1 MKKRILNLLLIFACG
16 STFAQ
21 NVQDQ
26 KVTFQYIQ
34 LPLKHIDKSLNSYQ
48 LEIKTEL
55 NEKNNQ
61 DSLDTYNSKL
71 LLWQANFDTWLQ
83 SKKAIDKAFLLE
95 LAKHEK
101 AVNAGNTAAVYPT
114 RPAYPKQPIKEEIKM
129 PILTEDVQPNIV
141 ETAVKLEGFTKGSSG
156 ATVTVELMGFKNARI
171 IETKSGSGA
180 TTKYTYTSE
189 SKYPIKISVSTAS
202 QGTVFTQ
209 IIGDQ
214 IDKKVIKTKYDS
226 KYDYQYWAVDNLA
239 QFWIQRQKEVLAKNL
254 AALNT
259 IMNDNCGY
267 AKRTRS
273 TEIFTVKKFKAHSY
287 NDLVDAYSKVN
298 AGYNL
303 IIKDRNHASSKSKI
317 MAGIA
322 IWEKA
327 LGESNMGDNKS
338 RINKKVTALLFVN
351 LAEAYMW
358 IDDFDTAE
366 NYRLKAE
373 QAGVLKYKSASKKLE
388 KLMIVAKDRYE
399 INN

>member
-1 MKKRILNLLLIFACG
+1 MRKTVLNLLLVFACG

-34 LPLKHIDKSLNSYQ
+34 LPLKPLDKSISSYK
-48 LEIKTEL
+48 LDINTEL

-61 DSLDTYNSKL
+61 DSLDVYNSKL
-71 LLWQANFDTWLQ
+71 MLWQANFDTWLQ
-83 SKKAIDKAFLLE
+83 SKKTIDKAFLLD
-95 LAKHEK
+95 LAKYEK
-101 AVNAGNTAAVYPT
+101 AVNAGNTTAVYPT
-114 RPAYPKQPIKEEIKM
+114 RPPYPKQPIKEEIPM
-129 PILTEDVQPNIV
+129 PILTEDVASNVV
-141 ETAVKLEGFTKGSSG
+141 ESAIKLEGYSKGDGG
-156 ATVTVELMGFKNARI
+156 ATVKVELMGFKNAKVV
-171 IETKSGSGA
+171 EKKTGTGA
-180 TTKYTYTSE
+180 TTKYVYTSE
-189 SKYPIKISVSTAS
+189 CKYPIKVSVSTAS
-202 QGTVFTQ
+202 QGVVFTQ

-214 IDKKVIKTKYDS
+214 ISKETFKTKYDS
-226 KYDYQYWAVDNLA
+226 KYDYQYWAIDNLA
-239 QFWIQRQKEVLAKNL
+239 NYWIQRQKDVLNANL
-254 AALNT
+254 KQLNT
-259 IMNDNCGY
+259 IINDNCGY

-273 TEIFTVKKFKAHSY
+273 TEIYTVKKFKNHNY

-303 IIKDRNHASSKSKI
+303 IIKDRNHASAKSKI

-327 LGESNMGDNKS
+327 LGESNPGDSKS
-338 RINKKVTALLFVN
+338 RINKKVTALLYVN

-399 INN
+399 VNN